1 MADRPELGVGI
12 DVGGTKSLGVLVDAD
27 GEVLAESRV
36 PTPDGADELLDMIDA
51 VVAELTELAGEV
63 TGIGVGVPGIV
74 DAEGRLRYAPN
85 LVGADELPVRD
96 LLRLRFDAPIVVA
109 NDTDCAAWAEHT
121 LGAAVG
127 HDEAVL
133 VTLGTGIGTGIIAD
147 GRIQLGAHGFAG
159 ELGHHVVDPDGVR
172 CSCGNRGCW
181 ETRASATGLARL
193 AVAAV
198 EGGRGGALKGLV
210 SHDPSSLRGE
220 HVTRAARDGD
230 ETAIEIIDEFVGWVA
245 LGLANCAAILDPSLI
260 LVGGGLVAEHELLL
274 DPIRA
279 RFDELVFA
287 GGHRPQVAIEPAGL
301 GERAGALGAAVLG
314 RDAAG
319 ATHAEPRGAL
329 R

>member
-1 MADRPELGVGI
+1 MADEPNVGVGV
-12 DVGGTKSLGVLVDAD
+12 DVGGTKSLGVLVDEH

-36 PTPDGADELLDMIDA
+36 PTPDGAQELLDTIAA
-51 VVAELTELAGEV
+51 VVAELTELAGGV
-63 TGIGVGVPGIV
+63 VGVGVGVPGIV
-74 DAEGRLRYAPN
+74 DADGRLRYAPN
-85 LVGADELPVRD
+85 LVGADELPVRE
-96 LLRLRFDAPIVVA
+96 LLRDRFDVPIVVA

-121 LGAAVG
+121 LGAAQG

-159 ELGHHVVDPDGVR
+159 ELGHHVVDAGGVR

-181 ETRASATGLARL
+181 ETVASATGLARL
-193 AVAAV
+193 AIATV
-198 EGGRGGALKGLV
+198 ERGRGGALKTIV
-210 SHDPSSLRGE
+210 TRDPTALRGE
-220 HVTRAARDGD
+220 HVTRAAREGD
-230 ETAIEIIDEFVGWVA
+230 ETAIGIIGEFVGWVA
-245 LGLANCAAILDPSLI
+245 LGLANGAAILDPSLI

-279 RFDELVFA
+279 RFAEMVFA
-287 GGHRPQVAIEPAGL
+287 GGHRPRVAIEPAGL

-314 RDAAG
+314 RDAAD

>member
-1 MADRPELGVGI
+1 MVDRPHLGVGV
-12 DVGGTKSLGVLVDAD
+12 DVGGTKSLGVLVDEH

-36 PTPDGADELLDMIDA
+36 PTPDGAAELLDTIAA

-63 TGIGVGVPGIV
+63 DGIGVGVHGIV
-74 DAEGRLRYAPN
+74 DADGRLRYAPN

-96 LLRLRFDAPIVVA
+96 LLAVRFAGPIVVA
-109 NDTDCAAWAEHT
+109 NDTDCAAWAERT
-121 LGAAVG
+121 LGAAQG

-159 ELGHHVVDPDGVR
+159 ELGHHVVDPAGVL

-181 ETRASATGLARL
+181 ETVASATGLARL

-198 EGGRGGALKGLV
+198 QRSGRGAL
-210 SHDPSSLRGE
+210 SSIIADDPAALRGE
-220 HVTRAARDGD
+220 HVTKAARDGD
-230 ETAIEIIDEFVGWVA
+230 EVALAVIDEFVGWVA
-245 LGLANCAAILDPSLI
+245 LGLANCVAILDPSLI
-260 LVGGGLVAEHELLL
+260 LVGGGLVAEQALLL
-274 DPIRA
+274 DPIRS
-279 RFDELVFA
+279 RVDEMIFA
-287 GGHRPQVAIEPAGL
+287 NGHRPRVRIEPAGL

-314 RDAAG
+314 RDGAD